1 MSDLQRTAIQLDYG
15 FQGFNL
21 LTAGQTTDLTDN
33 IDGYYAIKALE
44 TSTIDATSVEGDS
57 LTDQTIIVT
66 DVVFGHFSSVTCD
79 AGTVLV
85 YYR

>member
-1 MSDLQRTAIQLDYG
+1 MSDLERKAMQLDYG

-21 LTAGQTTDLTDN
+21 LTTGQTTDLTDN

-44 TSTIDATSVEGDS
+44 SSIIDATSVEGDS
-57 LTDQTIIVT
+57 LTNQVILATDTI
-66 DVVFGHFSSVTCD
+66 FGYFSSVTCD
-79 AGTVLV
+79 SGTLLV

>member
-1 MSDLQRTAIQLDYG
+1 MSDLQRTAIKLDYG

-21 LTAGQTTDLTDN
+21 LSAGDTTDLTDN

-44 TSTIDATSVEGDS
+44 TSQIDATSVEGDS
-57 LTDQTIIVT
+57 LTNQSVLAT
-66 DVVFGHFSSVTCD
+66 DVVFGYFSSVTCD
-79 AGTVLV
+79 SGTVLV

>member
-57 LTDQTIIVT
+57 LTNQQIIVT
-66 DVVFGHFSSVTCD
+66 DVLFGYFSSVTCD
-79 AGTVLV
+79 SGTILV
-85 YYR
+85 YYK

>member
-21 LTAGQTTDLTDN
+21 LTTGQTTDLTDN

-44 TSTIDATSVEGDS
+44 TSTIDATAVEGDS
-57 LTDQTIIVT
+57 LTNQVIVAT
-66 DVVFGHFSSVTCD
+66 DVVFGYFSSVTCD

>member
-1 MSDLQRTAIQLDYG
+1 MSDLERKAMQLDYG

-21 LTAGQTTDLTDN
+21 LTTGQTTDLTDN

-44 TSTIDATSVEGDS
+44 TSTIDAASVEGDS
-57 LTDQTIIVT
+57 LTDQPIIAT
-66 DVVFGHFSSVTCD
+66 DVVFGYFSSVTCD